1 MALSIWKRKRDL
13 IYLIFFLT
21 HIPIMF
27 CVDLTPLYPVAL
39 KPAFMTNLRKWYI
52 TTYRDQFFSSPPAWF
67 DTYIWL
73 EALYH
78 VPLSF
83 WAVPALLRND
93 PKVPL
98 HLLVFALEAGLT
110 TLTCIADYLSW
121 SNYSATEKI
130 ELGKLYVPYLALA
143 ILMGLDM
150 FYRLSSMI
158 TRSDK
163 PIRGKKTAEQDD
175 SSLQRGCA
183 PQFDRSVSL
192 QFSFFLPRIANK
204 MPPIFAAICSCFGSS
219 NNSNSNNNKA
229 PASPLAIGGPRRFHH
244 LRTGDPAIPLRAFV
258 STPPPYVQP
267 ERR

>member
-27 CVDLTPLYPVAL
+27 CVDLTPLYPAAL

-52 TTYRDQFFSSPPAWF
+52 TTYRDQFFSSPP
-67 DTYIWL
+67 
-73 EALYH
+73 
-78 VPLSF
+78 F
-83 WAVPALLRND
+83 WAVPALLRDD

-121 SNYSATEKI
+121 SNYSGTEKI

-143 ILMGLDM
+143 IFMGLDM

-163 PIRGKKTAEQDD
+163 PTRGKK
-175 SSLQRGCA
+175 
-183 PQFDRSVSL
+183 
-192 QFSFFLPRIANK
+192 
-204 MPPIFAAICSCFGSS
+204 
-219 NNSNSNNNKA
+219 
-229 PASPLAIGGPRRFHH
+229 
-244 LRTGDPAIPLRAFV
+244 
-258 STPPPYVQP
+258 VQ
-267 ERR
+267 

>member
-1 MALSIWKRKRDL
+1 MRIPRISYFSLPPFFDQPQALLDTHPPQVTVLDSSSTMAISIWNRKRDL

-27 CVDLTPLYPVAL
+27 CVDLTPLYPAAL
-39 KPAFMTNLRKWYI
+39 KPAFMTNLRTWYI

-83 WAVPALLRND
+83 WAVPALLRDD

-110 TLTCIADYLSW
+110 TLTCITDYLSW
-121 SNYSATEKI
+121 SGYSNNEKI

-143 ILMGLDM
+143 IFMGLDM
-150 FYRLSSMI
+150 FSRLSRVISMS
-158 TRSDK
+158 RSDK
-163 PIRGKKTAEQDD
+163 IIKSQ
-175 SSLQRGCA
+175 
-183 PQFDRSVSL
+183 
-192 QFSFFLPRIANK
+192 
-204 MPPIFAAICSCFGSS
+204 
-219 NNSNSNNNKA
+219 
-229 PASPLAIGGPRRFHH
+229 
-244 LRTGDPAIPLRAFV
+244 
-258 STPPPYVQP
+258 
-267 ERR
+267 